1 MFYAVRLCGNPN
13 HERYHRPIEFIVEG
27 SKDNEDD
34 LIPLERETE
43 EEIREELKGHGLYEA
58 GWVEIIE
65 ID

>member
-1 MFYAVRLCGNPN
+1 M
-13 HERYHRPIEFIVEG
+13 RPIGFIVEG

-34 LIPLERETE
+34 EVTLERETRVEVKKVLE
-43 EEIREELKGHGLYEA
+43 EHGLYEA